1 MATATAK
8 RESSKET
15 SIYDAATFRPLDS
28 LGRLI
33 ARTHQTLVDA
43 LEADLSPLGLTAAQG
58 IVIIGLANGW
68 ASTAGE
74 ICRGMPYDPGSMTR
88 LLDHLERMGYVT
100 RERSTEDRRVVK
112 VALTEEG
119 RAVYPQIIQAG
130 VDNLNRH
137 LRGFSKQEAAQLE
150 DFLRRILAND

>member
-1 MATATAK
+1 
-8 RESSKET
+8 
-15 SIYDAATFRPLDS
+15 
-28 LGRLI
+28 
-33 ARTHQTLVDA
+33 
-43 LEADLSPLGLTAAQG
+43 
-58 IVIIGLANGW
+58 
-68 ASTAGE
+68 
-74 ICRGMPYDPGSMTR
+74 MTR

-119 RAVYPQIIQAG
+119 RAVYPRIIQAG

-137 LRGFSKQEAAQLE
+137 LRGFSKQEAVQLE